1 MGNACGVGDSL
12 GPGVRDLWFRVGLP
26 ASHISSHISTAVSI
40 AACMFVCLRQDT
52 KLERSKQA
60 LRSLVG
66 QGSEVQIF
74 GVDLHK
80 LMRHIHEQ
88 KIT

>member
-12 GPGVRDLWFRVGLP
+12 GPGVRDLGFRVGLP
-26 ASHISSHISTAVSI
+26 ASHISSHFSTAVSI
-40 AACMFVCLRQDT
+40 AACMFGSLRQDT

-66 QGSEVQIF
+66 HGLEVNIF
-74 GVDLHK
+74 GVDLNK
-80 LMRHIHEQ
+80 LQRHRHE
-88 KIT
+88 